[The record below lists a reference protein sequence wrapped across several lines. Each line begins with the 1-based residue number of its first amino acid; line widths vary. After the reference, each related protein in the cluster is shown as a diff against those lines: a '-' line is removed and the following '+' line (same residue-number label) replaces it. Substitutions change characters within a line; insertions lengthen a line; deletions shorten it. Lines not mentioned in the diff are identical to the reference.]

1 MARAAADHFGDGPW
15 ESFDESLALTSDGA
29 VRLLPTPGHTRG
41 HLSVAIDTGERV
53 ALIAGDASYSER
65 TLLDGVVDGVAED
78 AGAHRDSTARIRELC
93 RRRDVVYLPTHDPES
108 ATRLGAMS
116 ARRPRPAPMSSLP
129 SRLQNRLTAAHVH
142 LYRASGGRLGGRFR
156 SAPVMLLDHVG
167 RKSGQRRTS
176 PLIYARDGDDVLLIA
191 SNGGDARAPCLV
203 SQPDRRRRRRGPGR
217 RRVLGRDGSRRRGA

>member
-1 MARAAADHFGDGPW
+1 MISEREARAALARTGPLNGYHNSRYPAWLEPRRITFGDGPW

-93 RRRDVVYLPTHDPES
+93 RRRDVVYLPTHDPDS

-116 ARRPRPAPMSSLP
+116 A
-129 SRLQNRLTAAHVH
+129 TVAA
-142 LYRASGGRLGGRFR
+142 
-156 SAPVMLLDHVG
+156 
-167 RKSGQRRTS
+167 
-176 PLIYARDGDDVLLIA
+176 
-191 SNGGDARAPCLV
+191 
-203 SQPDRRRRRRGPGR
+203 
-217 RRVLGRDGSRRRGA
+217 GAV